1 MELSATDFLKQH
13 FSGKI
18 FDALAFEQHMS
29 QIRQKRGDTV
39 PPEWY
44 ERVTGYWG
52 HIEKDKIKG
61 GGDVLCYP
69 SFEQKKD
76 CEFEIVG
83 MCLKSIKTTDER
95 EAIEFIKHHMV
106 FTIWNDTSCR
116 EFQAYDM
123 KLPLSVAFSKGMA
136 DKAFG
141 PEWYE
146 GNELPMDENGVFTMK
161 MRLRVNNDFLV
172 YNTNFQSIYF
182 IDPKTGLRRAW
193 GFAQIIAWF
202 GKINQGF
209 EKGDLIGSGTIGNGS
224 IADALP
230 QREWLKEDDKITMWA
245 EGIGTLTNT
254 VGVIEMPNP
263 RDY

>member
-1 MELSATDFLKQH
+1 MELSATDFLKKH

-18 FDALAFEQHMS
+18 FDALAFEQHMR

-44 ERVTGYWG
+44 ERVTGYFG
-52 HIEKDKIKG
+52 RIEKDKIKG
-61 GGDVLCYP
+61 NGDTLYYP
-69 SFEQKKD
+69 SFELKKD

-83 MCLKSIKTTDER
+83 MCLASIKTTNVD
-95 EAIEFIKHHMV
+95 EAIEFMKHHMV
-106 FTIWNDTSCR
+106 FTMWNDTSCR

-123 KLPLSVAFSKGMA
+123 KLPLSVAFSKGIA

-141 PEWYE
+141 PKWVYGEQ
-146 GNELPMDENGVFTMK
+146 LPMDENGIFDMSMK
-161 MRLRVNNDFLV
+161 LRINGELMCEN
-172 YNTNFQSIYF
+172 NFQSVYF
-182 IDPKTGLRRAW
+182 THPKTSEKMAW

-209 EKGDLIGSGTIGNGS
+209 EEGDLIGSGTIGNGS
-224 IADALP
+224 IMDALP
-230 QREWLKEDDKITMWA
+230 QREWLKEGDIITTRA

-254 VGVIEMPNP
+254 IGVIEMPDP
-263 RDY
+263 RNYW

>member
-1 MELSATDFLKQH
+1 MEFLVTNFLKRR

-18 FDALAFEQHMS
+18 FDALAFEQHMR

-44 ERVTGYWG
+44 ERVTGYFG
-52 HIEKDKIKG
+52 RIELDKTKG
-61 GGDVLCYP
+61 NHDTLYYP
-69 SFEQKKD
+69 SFENKKD

-83 MCLKSIKTTDER
+83 LCLESIKTTSVR
-95 EAIEFIKHHMV
+95 EAIEFMKHYMV

-141 PEWYE
+141 PKWVP
-146 GNELPMDENGVFTMK
+146 GKDLPMDENGIFDME
-161 MRLRVNNDFLV
+161 MQLGINDCAMCAD
-172 YNTNFQSIYF
+172 NFQSIYF
-182 IDPKTGLRRAW
+182 TDPKTGLRRAW

-209 EKGDLIGSGTIGNGS
+209 EAGDLIGSGTIGNGS
-224 IADALP
+224 IMDALP
-230 QREWLKEDDKITMWA
+230 QREWLKTGDVSEMWA
-245 EGIGTLTNT
+245 EGIGTLKNT
-254 VGVIEMPNP
+254 IGVIDLPDP
-263 RDY
+263 RSS